1 MDQKEARRVLSKY
14 YEGTTT
20 EKEESAL
27 IEYFS
32 GENVPEELCAEREW
46 FRNYGSIRIPEPSE
60 DFYSRLNAVTENDK
74 SLSVRGSTRFL
85 WYYRIAATVALIIS
99 GYLIVHNLNA
109 KPTYMKDTYNDPQ
122 LAMAEVRR
130 VLNEVSLNMKK
141 GSEGLP
147 ALKSMG
153 EAQAAL
159 ETFKSASHT
168 AVKSVEGLKSNF
180 NKAKA
185 EGKQ

>member
-1 MDQKEARRVLSKY
+1 MDQKEARRILSKY

-32 GENVPEELCAEREW
+32 GENVPEELYVEREW
-46 FRNYGSIRIPEPSE
+46 FRNYSGIKIPDPSD
-60 DFYSRLNAVTENDK
+60 DFYSRLNAVTGDDK
-74 SLSVRGSTRFL
+74 SLIVKGSTRFL

-99 GYLIVHNLNA
+99 GYLIVHSLNS
-109 KPTYMKDTYNDPQ
+109 KPAYMKDTYNDPQ

-141 GSEGLP
+141 GTEGLP

-153 EAQAAL
+153 EAQSAL

-180 NKAKA
+180 NKTRT